1 MLSLPFVVGVLLR
14 PDLEWY
20 LLPMFG
26 CWLSGYLAFNAA
38 SLWLRAAP
46 SRRSAQVPPVLAY
59 AGTAAVLG
67 GVTLWFAGLSVLWWL
82 PVFLPLLGGA
92 LWLAALRRER
102 VLLGGLLTVAAAA
115 LVTLVVR
122 FPDPAGLLG
131 AWDGPDGHAALTAA
145 GLVFGYEFGT
155 VLYVK
160 TMIRE
165 RGDTAWLIAS
175 ICWHALVGATTLVL
189 AGMGLLSFGWPAF
202 FAATVVR
209 SWWLPVTARRRPVRP
224 LVIGLVEIAFTTAF
238 LLVAAFG

>member
-1 MLSLPFVVGVLLR
+1 MLALPFAVGVLLR
-14 PDLEWY
+14 PSLEWY

-26 CWLSGYLAFNAA
+26 CWLSGYLAFNAT
-38 SLWLRAAP
+38 SLWLKAAP
-46 SRRSAQVPPVLAY
+46 TRRPSLLPPVLTY
-59 AGTAAVLG
+59 AASATVLG
-67 GVTLWFAGLSVLWWL
+67 LVTLWLIGPPVLWWI

-122 FPDPAGLLG
+122 FPDPAGLLD
-131 AWDGPDGHAALTAA
+131 AWNEPAGHAALAAA

-165 RGDTAWLIAS
+165 RGETTWLAAS
-175 ICWHALVGATTLVL
+175 IGWHTLGFALTAGL
-189 AGMGLLSFGWPAF
+189 AAAGILGFGWPVF
-202 FAATVVR
+202 FAATIVR
-209 SWWLPVTARRRPVRP
+209 SWWLPVTARRRAVRP
-224 LVIGLVEIAFTTAF
+224 LLIGLLEIGFTTAF
-238 LLVAAFG
+238 LLIAAFG